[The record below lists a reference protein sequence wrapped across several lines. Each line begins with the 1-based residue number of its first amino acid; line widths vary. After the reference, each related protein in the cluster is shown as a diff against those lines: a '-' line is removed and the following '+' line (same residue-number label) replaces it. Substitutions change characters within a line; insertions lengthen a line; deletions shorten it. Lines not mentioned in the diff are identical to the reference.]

1 MKGRRKPSLFIL
13 LEVENRGL
21 RAFTAP
27 FLHQNRALKKN
38 VRVAFEKRIFIEKNN
53 PPSWKSGTPMGGDI
67 TPNAFRKDVYYE
79 YAPKHDPAP

>member
-27 FLHQNRALKKN
+27 FLHQNRAFKKN

-53 PPSWKSGTPMGGDI
+53 PPLMEVGNSHGGGI
-67 TPNAFRKDVYYE
+67 
-79 YAPKHDPAP
+79 

>member
-27 FLHQNRALKKN
+27 FFHQNRAFKKN

-53 PPSWKSGTPMGGDI
+53 PPSWKSGTPMGGGY
-67 TPNAFRKDVYYE
+67 NSECFSE
-79 YAPKHDPAP
+79 GCLL